1 MNTTEQSEFLD
12 SIMQELDSDPEYTP
26 EAKQLIKVGYAV
38 VKSITEPQK
47 LYAGY
52 EAGYYYIRLNG
63 DTRMGTIAKLKAL
76 GYTLHFLQPPFGGPV
91 MLKKRID

>member
-1 MNTTEQSEFLD
+1 MNTTKQAKFLE

-38 VKSITEPQK
+38 VKSITAPQR

-63 DTRMGTIAKLKAL
+63 NTRMGTIAKLKAL
-76 GYTLHFLQPPFGGPV
+76 GYTLHFLEPPFGKLI
-91 MLKKRID
+91 MIKKRD

>member
-1 MNTTEQSEFLD
+1 MNTTEQSEFLER
-12 SIMQELDSDPEYTP
+12 IMHELDSDPEYTP

-76 GYTLHFLQPPFGGPV
+76 GYTLHFLQPPFGKPV
-91 MLKKRID
+91 MLKKR